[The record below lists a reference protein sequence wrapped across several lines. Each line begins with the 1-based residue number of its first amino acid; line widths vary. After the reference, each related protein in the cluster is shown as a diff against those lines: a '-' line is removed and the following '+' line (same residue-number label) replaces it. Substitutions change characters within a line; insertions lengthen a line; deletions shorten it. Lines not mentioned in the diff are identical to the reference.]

1 MPGKLGVLI
10 FRSHAAIAR
19 AWSLAQLLHT
29 INSHPPEENYYGETI
44 SVDRSLALTVSR
56 RRRCE
61 SRVFRPQF
69 ADPSSISHRYQQI
82 PCCSV
87 WGVCVLAAI
96 GARVD
101 WLDCELIG
109 CCLGRSWRWNG
120 TEGRSKEKRPRKTK
134 TKHWILYSVLGQTVR
149 VHSSHTG

>member
-87 WGVCVLAAI
+87 WGGVCARCHWSKSRLARL
-96 GARVD
+96 RVNRMLSRSILAMERNRRKIQGKETQKNKNKT
-101 WLDCELIG
+101 LDPL
-109 CCLGRSWRWNG
+109 LR
-120 TEGRSKEKRPRKTK
+120 
-134 TKHWILYSVLGQTVR
+134 
-149 VHSSHTG
+149 TGPDRQSTL